1 MKYIGII
8 YGPLSALSIILLTES
23 FWWLRVSNYSTE
35 LALLWGI
42 VWLAT
47 EIVWLVYLQG
57 RVPRLLSHLRWGP
70 FVVLFVALTVVT
82 AFDQLNLLYSRHQL
96 RQYIYYGAEY
106 PSPMSNLLLYNNYRG
121 WCGNGGVDVLYNNYI
136 DTTREGFESEDPAI
150 RKRALETA
158 IYLSLGSTDDRFLWL
173 IDKARFDFDPTVQ
186 AIARNHRLTYR

>member
-8 YGPLSALSIILLTES
+8 CGPLSALSIILLTES
-23 FWWLRVSNYSTE
+23 FWWLRVSNYSSE

-57 RVPRLLSHLRWGP
+57 RVPKLLSHLRWGP
-70 FVVLFVALTVVT
+70 SVVLIVALTVVV
-82 AFDQLNLLYSRHQL
+82 AFDQLNLLYSRHRL

-121 WCGNGGVDVLYNNYI
+121 WCGNGGSDVLYNNYI
-136 DTTREGFESEDPAI
+136 DTTLEGFDSEDPAI

-158 IYLSLGSTDDRFLWL
+158 IYLSFGSTADQFYWL
-173 IDKARFDFDPTVQ
+173 IDKARFDIDPTVQ
-186 AIARNHRLTYR
+186 ALARNHRVTYR